1 MNSLKTSHSLRK
13 KKHFLQVCL
22 LICEINLKG
31 SFSLLLKDKF
41 VSAKIEY
48 NFTRLTIHLTLAN
61 KISLL
66 GEKSITSD
74 MQMTS
79 PLWQKV
85 KRN

>member
-1 MNSLKTSHSLRK
+1 M
-13 KKHFLQVCL
+13 

-66 GEKSITSD
+66 REKSITSD
-74 MQMTS
+74 MQTTS